1 VADFAD
7 RRRKAPADG
16 SARYGE
22 HMDQRS
28 AEPVRLVIW
37 DLDETFW
44 KGTLTEGGITFSP
57 ENRDV
62 VIALT
67 ERGIISTI
75 CSKNDLEP
83 VRDILKQHDVW
94 DYFVFPSVNWEPK
107 GPRLQALIEAIQLRA
122 ETVMLIDDNPMNRNE
137 ALFFVP
143 GIQVADETGFCRTRC
158 SRARTTMR

>member
-1 VADFAD
+1 
-7 RRRKAPADG
+7 
-16 SARYGE
+16 
-22 HMDQRS
+22 MDQRS

-143 GIQVADETGFCRTRC
+143 GIQVADETVIPGFCRTRC